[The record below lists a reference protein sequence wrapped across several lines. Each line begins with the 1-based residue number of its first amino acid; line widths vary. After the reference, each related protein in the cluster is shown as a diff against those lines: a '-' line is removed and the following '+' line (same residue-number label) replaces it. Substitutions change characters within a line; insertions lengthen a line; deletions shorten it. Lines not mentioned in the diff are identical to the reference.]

1 MVSRKGMSI
10 RAAFI
15 SFVGLAL
22 LGSSLTADV
31 VLTRAEADSLT
42 RKWREISDHNIT
54 GRGKARITSISER
67 EVNAYLR
74 YVAPQQM
81 PSGLVDPTIV
91 IVGDGRLAA
100 TAIVDLDSVKR
111 QRPPT
116 GWLDPMNLL
125 SGRVPVKAS
134 GLLHTKAGQGRF
146 ELETAEV
153 SGVTVPKSV
162 LQELVAYYSRSP
174 ENPKGVSLDAP
185 FELPAGILEVRVGQ
199 QNAVIV
205 Q

>member
-1 MVSRKGMSI
+1 MVSRKGLSI
-10 RAAFI
+10 RAAFTSI
-15 SFVGLAL
+15 VGLAL
-22 LGSSLTADV
+22 LGSSLAADV
-31 VLTRAEADSLT
+31 GTRAEADGLT

-74 YVAPQQM
+74 YVAPEQM
-81 PSGLVDPTIV
+81 PRGLVEPTIS
-91 IVGDGRLAA
+91 IVGEGRLSA

-125 SGRVPVKAS
+125 TGRVPVKAS
-134 GLLHTKAGQGRF
+134 GMLHTKAGMGRF
-146 ELETAEV
+146 ELESAEV
-153 SGVTVPKSV
+153 SGVSVPKSV
-162 LQELVAYYSRSP
+162 LQELVGYYSRTP
-174 ENPKGVSLDAP
+174 ERPKGVELDAP

>member
-1 MVSRKGMSI
+1 MVSRQGMSI
-10 RAAFI
+10 HAAFI
-15 SFVGLAL
+15 AFVGLAL

-31 VLTRAEADSLT
+31 VLSRAEADSLT
-42 RKWREISDHNIT
+42 RKMREITDHNIT
-54 GRGKARITSISER
+54 GKGKARITSISER

-81 PSGLVDPTIV
+81 PPGLVDPTV
-91 IVGDGRLAA
+91 TIVGEGRLAA

-125 SGRVPVKAS
+125 SGRVPVKAA

-153 SGVTVPKSV
+153 GGVSVPKSV
-162 LQELVAYYSRSP
+162 LQELVAYYSKSP
-174 ENPKGVSLDAP
+174 QNPKGVSLDAP